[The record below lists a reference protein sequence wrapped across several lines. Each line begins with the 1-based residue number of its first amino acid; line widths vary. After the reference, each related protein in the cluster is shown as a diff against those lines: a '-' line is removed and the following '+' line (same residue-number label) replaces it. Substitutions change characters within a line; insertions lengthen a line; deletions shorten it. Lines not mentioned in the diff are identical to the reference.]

1 MIHLKEEVLKVLES
15 EYSALDIMS
24 INDLL
29 GLTTVEELQELESTL
44 ESLVSN
50 FEVYYTKKKKYI
62 LYNKCPNFRKGYID
76 VKKGGYGFLLLQEEE
91 DIHIK
96 EENLGEAL
104 DGDLVL
110 VEILDAIKH
119 EGKVIRVLKRATNH
133 FVGELKMVDG
143 ILTFVPKEKKGIDF
157 KINLKGCVEG
167 EIVAVALGDHIG
179 KNLYRGSVIKHICHK
194 DDPGE
199 DILSIAAKYDIY
211 LDYPK
216 EAIEQAEN
224 LPTEVLESDWTG
236 RTDLTDKVIFTI
248 DGVHTKDID
257 DAIGLE
263 RKGDDY
269 LLRVSIADVSHYVPY
284 ESPLD
289 KEAFTR
295 GTSSYLADTVIPM
308 LPHILSNGICSLNPE
323 VLRCAITCEMQID
336 HKGMVKDS
344 SIYPSII
351 KSVKKMN
358 YDAVNQVLDNKGIPE
373 GYEEYANILK
383 EMNELA
389 HIIRRERTNR
399 GASDFDVAEAEIVVD
414 ETGKAID
421 VIKRERGQG
430 EMMIE
435 DFMVIANE
443 TVAKTFMMENLPS
456 LYRVHEV
463 PKEEKVQ
470 AFIQFCSG
478 TGQQIKGKYK
488 NINPKAFQSLLAQI
502 NVDEEK
508 APLYRAMAVRS
519 MPKAKYSE
527 ENIGHFGLASKN
539 YTHFTS
545 PIRRYPDLQ
554 IHRLLRTYLFENKK
568 DAKTKNFW
576 EHQNPEIASHASDRE
591 VQAVEAEREVT
602 KIKMA
607 EYMESHVGE
616 EFDGMVSGVSAWGM
630 YIQLPNL
637 IEGLIPLDTLN
648 DDHYQFIEELQC
660 LIGKNTKKKYT
671 IGDKLHV
678 RCIAATKE
686 EGFIDFIIADDEE
699 KQHDRNQ
706 Q

>member
-1 MIHLKEEVLKVLES
+1 MKEEVLKVLEN
-15 EYSALDIMS
+15 EYSALDIIS
-24 INDLL
+24 INDQL
-29 GLTTVEELQELESTL
+29 GLTTVEELQELENTL
-44 ESLVSN
+44 TSLVQDY
-50 FEVYYTKKKKYI
+50 EVYYTKKKKYI
-62 LYNKCPNFRKGYID
+62 LYSKCPNFRKGIID
-76 VKKGGYGFLLLQEEE
+76 VKKGGYGFLLLKEEE

-96 EENLGEAL
+96 EENLRYAL
-104 DGDLVL
+104 DGDMVL
-110 VEILDAIKH
+110 VEILDEKKH

-133 FVGELKMVDG
+133 FIGEIKSLDG
-143 ILTFVPKEKKGIDF
+143 ILTFVPKEDKGVIF
-157 KINLKGCVEG
+157 EVNLKGCVEG
-167 EIVAVALGDHIG
+167 EIVAVALGNHIG
-179 KNLYRGSVIKHICHK
+179 KNKYRGNIIKHICHK

-199 DILSIAAKYDIY
+199 DILSIAAKYEIY

-216 EAIEQAEN
+216 EVIEQAEQ
-224 LPTEVLESDWTG
+224 LPTEVLESDKEG
-236 RTDLTDKVIFTI
+236 RTDLTDKIIFTI

-263 RKGDDY
+263 RIDNDY

-284 ESPLD
+284 DSPLD

-308 LPHILSNGICSLNPE
+308 LPHILSNGICSLNPD
-323 VLRCAITCEMQID
+323 VLRCAITCEMRID
-336 HKGMVKDS
+336 HRGMVIES
-344 SIYPSII
+344 SIYPSLI

-358 YDAVNQVLDNKGIPE
+358 YDAVNQVLDHKQIPE
-373 GYEEYANILK
+373 GYEDYVSILR
-383 EMNELA
+383 EMHELA
-389 HIIRRERTNR
+389 RLIRKERMNR
-399 GASDFDVAEAEIVVD
+399 GASDFDVAEAEIVID
-414 ETGKAID
+414 ESGKAID
-421 VIKRERGQG
+421 VIKRERGEG

-443 TVAKTFMMENLPS
+443 TVAKTFMQENLPS

-470 AFIQFCSG
+470 AFIQFCSQ

-488 NINPKAFQSLLAQI
+488 NINPKTFQSLLAQI
-502 NVDEEK
+502 KVEDDR
-508 APLYRAMAVRS
+508 ASLYRAMAVRS

-527 ENIGHFGLASKN
+527 ANIGHFGLASKN

-554 IHRLLRTYLFENKK
+554 IHRLLRTYLFENQK
-568 DAKTKNFW
+568 DEKTKNYW
-576 EHQNPEIASHASDRE
+576 EHHNPEIASHSSERE

-607 EYMESHVGE
+607 EYMEDHIGE
-616 EFDGMVSGVSAWGM
+616 EYEGMISGVISWGI
-630 YIQLPNL
+630 YVQLPNL
-637 IEGLIPLDTLN
+637 IEGLVPLDTLQ
-648 DDHYQFIEELQC
+648 DDRYQYIEELQC
-660 LIGKNTKKKYT
+660 LMGKNTKKKYT

-686 EGFIDFIIADDEE
+686 EGFIDFMIIDEEE
-699 KQHDRNQ
+699 KQHDRDK
-706 Q
+706 